1 MVTSTPVTRTAPNSQ
16 KHLSETCRLW
26 EQECLRAWLEMK
38 QDIAQVQQERTQLH
52 PVEPTP
58 QHPHPQ
64 NCYSSHNKQYKFK
77 L

>member
-38 QDIAQVQQERTQLH
+38 QDIAQVEQERTQLY
-52 PVEPTP
+52 PVERTP
-58 QHPHPQ
+58 QHLYPHHQ
-64 NCYSSHNKQYKFK
+64 KNSHNR
-77 L
+77 